1 MIKKL
6 FISILALCTISAVS
20 AQRKGEMYV
29 GGNVGV
35 TTSSLMLNKVN
46 TTSVGFGI
54 APEYGYFAARNL
66 RIGASLSYA
75 YEDAIHTVEVMPNI
89 AYYVEICDGFYY
101 TPTLALGLS
110 VSVTD
115 NIGMPGFGV
124 GLSLGSFEFRP
135 TPRLGVSVDLLSL
148 SYAMLSY
155 EDHDL
160 DLDITTRSV
169 NFNFG
174 ISPSVG
180 IKYYF

>member
-20 AQRKGEMYV
+20 AQKKGEMYV
-29 GGNVGV
+29 GGNIGV
-35 TTSSLMLNKVN
+35 TTSSLIFEKSRS
-46 TTSVGFGI
+46 TSVGFGI

-66 RIGASLSYA
+66 RVGASLAYA
-75 YEDAIHTVEVMPNI
+75 YEDKTHTFEVMPNI
-89 AYYVEICDGFYY
+89 AYYVEICNGFYY
-101 TPTLALGLS
+101 TPTAKLGLS
-110 VSVTD
+110 VSVVD
-115 NIGMPGFGV
+115 DIAMPGFGI
-124 GLSLGSFEFRP
+124 GLSIGSFEFRP
-135 TPRLGVSVDLLSL
+135 TAKLGVSIDLLSI

-155 EDHDL
+155 EDQDL